1 MQGGDELR
9 TLSDHIFDLVQ
20 NSINVGSERIHIV
33 VEEDLPGNLLKIVIT
48 DDGFGIRPEHLSR
61 IKDTFFTT
69 RSRTKRNV
77 GLGLSLMDA
86 TCERAAG
93 KLIIE
98 SKYRYGTTITA
109 LMEHDNIDRTPIGD
123 LPDLF
128 SSLMVS
134 TMENKIIWTLEHVF
148 NGKKYKL
155 KNRATLDELNI
166 LSYGEVGVKDK
177 LYRLIAKKEQS
188 ITY

>member
-1 MQGGDELR
+1 MR

-33 VEEDLPGNLLKIVIT
+33 VEEDLPGNLFKIVIT
-48 DDGFGIRPEHLSR
+48 DDGFGIRPDQLSR

-86 TCERAAG
+86 TCERSG
-93 KLIIE
+93 GTLKIE
-98 SKYRYGTTITA
+98 SKYRYGTTVTA
-109 LMEHDNIDRTPIGD
+109 LMEHDNIDRPPMGD

-128 SSLMVS
+128 SSIMVS
-134 TMENKIIWTLEHVF
+134 TMENKIIWTLEHRF
-148 NGKKYKL
+148 NGKKYIL
-155 KNRATLDELNI
+155 KNRTTLDDLNI
-166 LSYGEVGVKDK
+166 LSYGEPGAKDK
-177 LYRLIAKKEQS
+177 LYRFIVKKEKS
-188 ITY
+188 IHS

>member
-1 MQGGDELR
+1 MR

-20 NSINVGSERIHIV
+20 NSINAGSERIRIV
-33 VEEDLPGNLLKIVIT
+33 MEEDLPGNLFKIVIT

-61 IKDTFFTT
+61 ITDTFFTT
-69 RSRTKRNV
+69 RSRSKRNI

-86 TCERAAG
+86 TCERSGG
-93 KLIIE
+93 KLVIE
-98 SKYRYGTTITA
+98 SRYRYGTTITA
-109 LMEHDNIDRTPIGD
+109 VMEHDNIDRPPMGD

-128 SSLMVS
+128 SSIMIS

-177 LYRLIAKKEQS
+177 LYRFIVKKEQ
-188 ITY
+188 IIHN

>member
-1 MQGGDELR
+1 LR

-20 NSINVGSERIHIV
+20 NSINAGSERIHIV
-33 VEEDLPGNLLKIVIT
+33 VEEQLADNLYKIIIT
-48 DDGFGIRPEHLSR
+48 DDGFGIRPDHLSR

-69 RSRTKRNV
+69 RSRTKRNI

-86 TCERAAG
+86 TCERSGG
-93 KLIIE
+93 KLKIE

-109 LMEHDNIDRTPIGD
+109 VMEHDNIDRPPLGD

-128 SSLMVS
+128 SSLLIS

-166 LSYGEVGVKDK
+166 LSYGELGVKDK
-177 LYRLIAKKEQS
+177 LCRFISRKEN
-188 ITY
+188 IIHN